1 MGSSLADASD
11 SAEPRLE
18 AGLDIVGV
26 CAARV
31 VGGVLLEWR
40 FARVLEEG
48 VLQ

>member
-1 MGSSLADASD
+1 MADASD